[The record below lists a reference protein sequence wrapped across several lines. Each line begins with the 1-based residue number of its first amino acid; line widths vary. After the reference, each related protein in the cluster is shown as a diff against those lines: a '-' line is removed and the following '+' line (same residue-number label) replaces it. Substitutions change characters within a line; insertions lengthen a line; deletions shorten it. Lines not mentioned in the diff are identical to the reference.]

1 MVETN
6 KKNLLEVAVLG
17 KIVHPVVESLYITSW
32 EGKPM
37 IGLGRGGIK
46 YNVKIG
52 DPCFGWAWGEKV
64 EPGVSADGMGGDEDK
79 GSFRIFS
86 CIGNTVKIIS
96 GDAKGDKGIVIGK
109 VHHGHHITIHFNDE
123 TLEKLTIG
131 DKVQVKA
138 HGVGL
143 KLSNFENF
151 KVMNVSPSLLE
162 LIISKEVNSQIVV
175 PVTKLIPATFV
186 GQGGGDS
193 PSESN
198 NWDIQTQSPDAIS
211 ELKNLRIGDIVLLE
225 DIQSTYGRGYFED
238 SVTVGIV
245 SCGASYRLGQGI
257 GITVVLSG
265 TKMELKH
272 EINPQANIGQYL
284 GLRRG

>member
-1 MVETN
+1 MIETN

-17 KIVHPVVESLYITSW
+17 KIVHPVVESLYVPTW

-79 GSFRIFS
+79 GSFRNFS

-96 GDAKGDKGIVIGK
+96 GDAKGEKGIVIGK

-131 DKVQVKA
+131 DKVQVKVN
-138 HGVGL
+138 GVGL

-225 DIQSTYGRGYFED
+225 DIQSIYGRGYFED
-238 SVTVGIV
+238 AVTVGIV
-245 SCGASYRLGQGI
+245 SCGASHRLGQGI
-257 GITVVLSG
+257 SITVVLSG

>member
-1 MVETN
+1 
-6 KKNLLEVAVLG
+6 
-17 KIVHPVVESLYITSW
+17 
-32 EGKPM
+32 M

-64 EPGVSADGMGGDEDK
+64 EPGASADGVGGDEDK
-79 GSFRIFS
+79 GSFRNFS
-86 CIGNTVKIIS
+86 CIGNEVKVIS
-96 GDAKGDKGIVIGK
+96 GDAKGEKGVVIGK
-109 VHHGHHITIHFNDE
+109 VHQGHHVVIHFNDE
-123 TLEKLTIG
+123 TLEKITIG

-143 KLSNFENF
+143 KLSNLENM

-162 LIISKEVNSQIVV
+162 LIIFKEVTNQIVV
-175 PVTKLIPATFV
+175 PVTKVIPATFV

-211 ELKNLRIGDIVLLE
+211 ELKNLRLGDVILLE

-238 SVTVGIV
+238 AVTVGIV

-257 GITVVLSG
+257 GVTVILSG
-265 TKMELKH
+265 IKKELK
-272 EINPQANIGQYL
+272 PVLDLQANIGRYL
-284 GLRRG
+284 GLRSG